1 MLNPMRRPSLMSQTM
16 LETTIKH
23 PFTDDDDHPDTDA
36 FYRTLVDEIDE
47 IVDTANL
54 KKASVSLTY
63 NENKTKLV
71 LSVS

>member
-1 MLNPMRRPSLMSQTM
+1 MLNPMRRLSLMSQTM

-23 PFTDDDDHPDTDA
+23 PFTEDDASPDTNA